1 MSVDPASDLR
11 ARVKAAVQEY
21 DTVVQF
27 HESWRIAAHD
37 KALHGGS
44 AIPLPGKPSLLCGGL
59 CGVKCYSGCLAFGII
74 APKP

>member
-27 HESWRIAAHD
+27 HELWRIAAHD
-37 KALHGGS
+37 KALHGRV
-44 AIPLPGKPSLLCGGL
+44 SLLCRANLPYCTAG
-59 CGVKCYSGCLAFGII
+59 A
-74 APKP
+74 AP